1 MYDPTRLTLEGGEY
15 PHHVSPNDIMFHTSP
30 NFHLRG
36 SDNGVINDVY
46 YNFTIMPQYD
56 VYEWGTMHKNQP
68 WALQLRIDN
77 PPADKEFFFCVDDW
91 HYSVLLSDELVP
103 THRYVE
109 PGKVCL

>member
-15 PHHVSPNDIMFHTSP
+15 PHHVSPNEIMFHTSP

-56 VYEWGTMHKNQP
+56 VYDWPMHKNQP

-91 HYSVLLSDELVP
+91 HYSALLSDELVP